1 MMERLEDDYLHLYLR
16 IWLLVPGTWLPGPG
30 PEHLVV
36 LVVEVL
42 GEVAAEV
49 EVGLGLDV
57 N

>member
-1 MMERLEDDYLHLYLR
+1 MERLGDDYLHLHLG
-16 IWLLVPGTWLPGPG
+16 IWLPVPGTWLPGPG